1 MRFSLFAVST
11 VAASAQAIYTKEF
24 QDSFADF
31 LWAELEEGEVD
42 RDEILAMAQ
51 DFANELDEQQRLSQM
66 VAEEEDGDSFA
77 AVECDAEAATDKNE
91 AAKLAQNVAGKVTE
105 TGKECFA
112 GICKGCS
119 DAFSG
124 LCKNCS
130 SGANSLWKAAGD
142 ACSKGME
149 FCKNCATVGLD
160 KMAKGAQSMADSAS
174 KGLKGCTKIPG
185 KLITAG
191 TQWLKDH
198 KFFAQIEAREQELA

>member
-1 MRFSLFAVST
+1 MRFSLFAAST

-77 AVECDAEAATDKNE
+77 AVECDAEAAADKNE

-142 ACSKGME
+142 ACSKGM
-149 FCKNCATVGLD
+149 
-160 KMAKGAQSMADSAS
+160 
-174 KGLKGCTKIPG
+174 
-185 KLITAG
+185 
-191 TQWLKDH
+191 
-198 KFFAQIEAREQELA
+198 

>member
-1 MRFSLFAVST
+1 MRFSLFAAST

-24 QDSFADF
+24 QNSFADF
-31 LWAELEEGEVD
+31 LWAEIEEGEID
-42 RDEILAMAQ
+42 KDEILAMAQ
-51 DFANELDEQQRLSQM
+51 DFAAELDDQEKLAQM

-77 AVECDAEAATDKNE
+77 AVECNAEAATDKNE
-91 AAKLAQNVAGKVTE
+91 AAKLAQDVAGKVSQ

-112 GICKGCS
+112 GVCKGCS
-119 DAFSG
+119 DAVSG

-149 FCKNCATVGLD
+149 FCKNCASAGLE
-160 KMAKGAQSMADSAS
+160 KMAKGAQSLADSAS

-185 KLITAG
+185 KLISAG

-198 KFFAQIEAREQELA
+198 SFFAQIEKRE